1 MDRWLTKSVI
11 ADGGLDLTIG
21 ILEQGQLY
29 PGTARELI
37 NYEPADDKGYRKIL
51 GYTKFSSTAVTG
63 DSSAPILGVSPYNS
77 GVVAVRKT
85 STDYAVYYSTGTSWT
100 KINTATRTNAV
111 SRARFANYSITT
123 PVIIIVDGAN
133 YALKWNGSSDTLING
148 TGAPSNPKYAVE
160 FLRRLVLA
168 GYSVNPSAISLS
180 APDADTDFTAASG
193 AIELSVGDT
202 VTGLITFRQQLY
214 IFCRRSIHVLEGS
227 TSSDFIVRPITKN
240 IGAFED
246 TIQEVAGDVI
256 FLAQDGIR
264 SLTATDKYGDVEVPL
279 ESKQI
284 QDLIVGV
291 IKSVPANFSSIVIP
305 SKSQY
310 RLFYHITNKDDLSQR
325 GLITKYR
332 PTERWNYHWS
342 EIVGFP
348 VYCCNHGVLNDGSQL
363 QVFGHVSNGT
373 VYKMEDSGGLDG
385 AAISFSYVTPP
396 LTFDDIE
403 VRKVLFRV
411 NLALSP
417 EQDTEISIRAILDE
431 FSDRGRVQPS
441 AKTVRFDGDGAEF
454 GTAIFDTSTF
464 ANDSLPFMKKINM
477 EGSGNTITFAIFGS
491 NTELPHTLDSYSIE
505 YSVKGRR

>member
-168 GYSVNPSAISLS
+168 GYSVNPSYN
-180 APDADTDFTAASG
+180 
-193 AIELSVGDT
+193 
-202 VTGLITFRQQLY
+202 RLY
-214 IFCRRSIHVLEGS
+214 KH
-227 TSSDFIVRPITKN
+227 P
-240 IGAFED
+240 
-246 TIQEVAGDVI
+246 
-256 FLAQDGIR
+256 
-264 SLTATDKYGDVEVPL
+264 
-279 ESKQI
+279 
-284 QDLIVGV
+284 
-291 IKSVPANFSSIVIP
+291 
-305 SKSQY
+305 
-310 RLFYHITNKDDLSQR
+310 
-325 GLITKYR
+325 
-332 PTERWNYHWS
+332 
-342 EIVGFP
+342 
-348 VYCCNHGVLNDGSQL
+348 
-363 QVFGHVSNGT
+363 
-373 VYKMEDSGGLDG
+373 
-385 AAISFSYVTPP
+385 
-396 LTFDDIE
+396 
-403 VRKVLFRV
+403 
-411 NLALSP
+411 
-417 EQDTEISIRAILDE
+417 
-431 FSDRGRVQPS
+431 
-441 AKTVRFDGDGAEF
+441 
-454 GTAIFDTSTF
+454 
-464 ANDSLPFMKKINM
+464 
-477 EGSGNTITFAIFGS
+477 
-491 NTELPHTLDSYSIE
+491 
-505 YSVKGRR
+505 